1 MPKPEAN
8 AKRDSKAKPKA
19 KDPFQQGHH
28 TSTRAYRNSYSQL
41 ELNIIADGI
50 SRQASNKEIL
60 ESLAPHGDWN
70 ENRLKYAR
78 GNLFSRKNLKWSD
91 AAFIIRECKRAER
104 EGRPIPRFRHLG
116 RSGQRVK
123 DRVIR
128 RILKEEH
135 KYDNI
140 NLDES
145 EEPRKVRVE
154 EPGEEYIETN
164 YSEGA
169 NVGPFEERDGY
180 FELIPA
186 AAPSLDTFGTFGAD
200 AVLSERQITITNLS
214 LQDRYMEAL
223 DPSWMPLEPNN
234 ELYPVGDGSMVQ
246 SRHDTVIPTNWIPE
260 SSGNI
265 DLAGWLRE
273 SSVTDLETLD
283 ILMKNLSLELKKNWY
298 WIESRTGSNQAL
310 IDPRRFRA
318 PDDSSGNLGP
328 TDSSE
333 AWSEQHLPKLNHW
346 INTTQVIALEGL
358 AKIIAEQ
365 KKSGIQDLYACYE
378 KLVEKWEPIESLF
391 VYYSDWNSSKMVPPP
406 HILFSLFEIPDLIPL
421 EIRKAFRNNLV
432 EIDIPSPDVRELESR
447 ELRRIFKANFSE
459 VVRTAQAH
467 QKNECWSKGLTT
479 TIVHLLTIEER
490 LGPDHYLLI
499 QAIFR
504 FATVME
510 RAELHSIND
519 KDIIP
524 LLFILLNKLSRLKLE
539 DSPIGDIPHAL
550 IHLYRSLVRIRHF
563 SGAKTVLMRYRRD
576 KRKIGAWDE
585 ELYQNKMMMMTA
597 MELLHSK
604 DERQRAN
611 GLRYLRQVVRFFD
624 KRTNSLSMVLRVQG
638 TSVASF
644 DFLQMGKYLRFAGS
658 AGEAIT
664 SFLISIEHSS
674 RFSGYELSPR
684 KYEGI
689 FELGLCYEIIGLPLK
704 ALECF
709 NDDYEYRKRIGL
721 LDTADLT
728 REALRR
734 NLQKCSLSQQVRP
747 TNHVRMIQQANP
759 EKYIDACHET
769 CTLNYRDHTY
779 LDEESGLI
787 TTAEG
792 YATSFYHRLNEGN
805 ELSPDV
811 GSPDVIS
818 TTIGIL
824 EYIDP
829 RTDL

>member
-8 AKRDSKAKPKA
+8 AKKDSKAKPKA

-28 TSTRAYRNSYSQL
+28 ASTRPYRNNYSQL
-41 ELNIIADGI
+41 ELDIIADGI

-91 AAFIIRECKRAER
+91 AAFIIRECKRAEK
-104 EGRPIPRFRHLG
+104 EGRPIPKFRHLG
-116 RSGQRVK
+116 RSGQRVR
-123 DRVIR
+123 DRVIK

-154 EPGEEYIETN
+154 EPGEEYIENN
-164 YSEGA
+164 YFEGV
-169 NVGPFEERDGY
+169 NVGPFEERGGY
-180 FELIPA
+180 LELIPA
-186 AAPSLDTFGTFGAD
+186 VVPSFGTFGISGAD
-200 AVLSERQITITNLS
+200 AVLSERQTTTNL
-214 LQDRYMEAL
+214 QGRYLEAL
-223 DPSWMPLEPNN
+223 DPSWVPLEPSN
-234 ELYPVGDGSMVQ
+234 ELYPIGDGSMLL
-246 SRHDTVIPTNWIPE
+246 SHHDTVVPTDWVPE
-260 SSGNI
+260 PSDNI

-273 SSVTDLETLD
+273 SSDTDLETLD
-283 ILMKNLSLELKKNWY
+283 FLMKNLALELKNNWE

-310 IDPRRFRA
+310 VGPGHFRA
-318 PDDSSGNLGP
+318 PNDSSRNLGP

-333 AWSEQHLPKLNHW
+333 IWSEQYLPELNHW
-346 INTTQVIALEGL
+346 INTAQVIALEGL
-358 AKIIAEQ
+358 ARIIAER
-365 KKSGIQDLYACYE
+365 KKSGIQNLYTCYE
-378 KLVEKWEPIESLF
+378 KLVERCAPIESLF
-391 VYYSDWNSSKMVPPP
+391 VYYSDWNTSKMVPPP
-406 HILFSLFEIPDLIPL
+406 HILFSLFESPDLIPL

-432 EIDIPSPDVRELESR
+432 EIDIPPPDVRDLESR
-447 ELRRIFKANFSE
+447 ELRRIFKANFSG
-459 VVRTAQAH
+459 VVRTVQAH
-467 QKNECWSKGLTT
+467 RKNEYWSTGLKSTV
-479 TIVHLLTIEER
+479 VHLLTIEER
-490 LGPDHYLLI
+490 LGHDHYLLV

-510 RAELHSIND
+510 RAELHGIND

-576 KRKIGAWDE
+576 KRKLGPWDE
-585 ELYQNKMMMMTA
+585 ELYQNKMMMITA

-604 DERQRAN
+604 DERQREN
-611 GLRYLRQVVRFFD
+611 GLRYLRQVVRFFN
-624 KRTNSLSMVLRVQG
+624 KRTNSLPKVLRVQG

-644 DFLQMGKYLRFAGS
+644 DYLQMGKYLRFAGS
-658 AGEAIT
+658 AGEAIP

-684 KYEGI
+684 KYEGV

-759 EKYIDACHET
+759 QKYLYARHET
-769 CTLNYRDHTY
+769 CTLNYKDHTY

-787 TTAEG
+787 PATEG

-805 ELSPDV
+805 GLSPDV

>member
-8 AKRDSKAKPKA
+8 AKKDTKDKPKA

-28 TSTRAYRNSYSQL
+28 TSVRPYRNNYSQL
-41 ELNIIADGI
+41 ELDIIADGI

-70 ENRLKYAR
+70 ENRLKYAT
-78 GNLFSRKNLKWSD
+78 GNRFSRKNLKSSD
-91 AAFIIRECKRAER
+91 AAFIVRECKRAEK

-123 DRVIR
+123 DRVIK

-135 KYDNI
+135 KYDSI

-186 AAPSLDTFGTFGAD
+186 AVPSFDTFGASSAG
-200 AVLSERQITITNLS
+200 AVLSERQTTTTNLS
-214 LQDRYMEAL
+214 LQGRYLEAL
-223 DPSWMPLEPNN
+223 DPSWVPLEPNN

-246 SRHDTVIPTNWIPE
+246 FRHDTAVPTDWGPE
-260 SSGNI
+260 PSDNI

-273 SSVTDLETLD
+273 SSDTDLETLD
-283 ILMKNLSLELKKNWY
+283 VLMKNLALELKNNWE
-298 WIESRTGSNQAL
+298 WIESQTGSNQAL
-310 IDPRRFRA
+310 VGPGRFGA
-318 PDDSSGNLGP
+318 PNDSSRNLGP

-333 AWSEQHLPKLNHW
+333 VWSEQYLPRLNHW
-346 INTTQVIALEGL
+346 INTAQVIALEGL
-358 AKIIAEQ
+358 ARIIAER
-365 KKSGIQDLYACYE
+365 KKSGIQNLYTCYE
-378 KLVEKWEPIESLF
+378 NLVERCEPIESLF
-391 VYYSDWNSSKMVPPP
+391 VYYSDWNTSKMVPPP
-406 HILFSLFEIPDLIPL
+406 HILFSLFESPDLIPL

-432 EIDIPSPDVRELESR
+432 EIDIPSPDVLELESQ
-447 ELRRIFKANFSE
+447 ELRRIFKANFSG
-459 VVRTAQAH
+459 VVRTVQAH
-467 QKNECWSKGLTT
+467 RKNEYWSKGLKS

-490 LGPDHYLLI
+490 LGHDNYLLI

-510 RAELHSIND
+510 RAELHGIND

-563 SGAKTVLMRYRRD
+563 SGAKTVLMRYRKD
-576 KRKIGAWDE
+576 KKKLGPWDE

-604 DERQRAN
+604 DERQRAK

-624 KRTNSLSMVLRVQG
+624 KRTNSLPMVLRVQG

-684 KYEGI
+684 KYEGV

-747 TNHVRMIQQANP
+747 TNRMIQQASS
-759 EKYIDACHET
+759 EKYLYARHET
-769 CTLNYRDHTY
+769 CTPNYKDHTY
-779 LDEESGLI
+779 LDEESSFI

-792 YATSFYHRLNEGN
+792 YAASFYHRLDEENG
-805 ELSPDV
+805 LSPDV
-811 GSPDVIS
+811 VS